1 MEKYKGVPEGLREAY
16 DQAFSILEETFLSG
30 GKLLI
35 CGNGGS
41 CADAEHIEAELMKG
55 FRLMRPVGNALFPDG
70 APDEALQKLQGA
82 LPAVALSGSSPLV
95 SAVIND
101 TDADLLFAQQ
111 VLGLGKEGDVLLCI
125 STSGNARDCCLAAM
139 VARQKKMTVIALTGQ
154 TGGKLAGLADCLLN
168 VPEKETYK
176 VQELHLPLYHALC
189 ARLEESFFGG
199 ERI

>member
-1 MEKYKGVPEGLREAY
+1 MEKYEGVPEGLREAY
-16 DQAFSILEETFLSG
+16 DQAFSILESAFING
-30 GKLLI
+30 RKLLI

-55 FRLMRPVGNALFPDG
+55 FRLKRPITALFPDG

-82 LPAVALSGSSPLV
+82 LPAIALSGSSPLT

-101 TDADLLFAQQ
+101 TDADLIYAQQ
-111 VLGLGKEGDVLLCI
+111 VLGLGQAGDVLLCI

-139 VARQKKMTVIALTGQ
+139 VARQRKMTIIALTGQ
-154 TGGKLAGLADCLLN
+154 IGGKLAALADCLLN

-176 VQELHLPLYHALC
+176 VQELHLPLYHTLC
-189 ARLEESFFGG
+189 AELEERFFGG
-199 ERI
+199 DQT